1 MSFYYTIPV
10 VVEAELAEARRT
22 LGAGMARILGYYEED
37 GAKSIGQVE
46 RALAEGNA
54 AAMVI
59 PAHTLKGESRQFGAK
74 RLGDLAE
81 AIEKTA
87 RRCVEE
93 HTSPSEV
100 AAEVAMLRGCFSE
113 TLAILRTAAAPH
125 SPATSQAHP
134 AAVSRPSP
142 FGSGP
147 RTFGRRTG

>member
-74 RLGDLAE
+74 R
-81 AIEKTA
+81 
-87 RRCVEE
+87 
-93 HTSPSEV
+93 
-100 AAEVAMLRGCFSE
+100 
-113 TLAILRTAAAPH
+113 
-125 SPATSQAHP
+125 
-134 AAVSRPSP
+134 
-142 FGSGP
+142 
-147 RTFGRRTG
+147 